1 MDEKEIL
8 EVTGSLIYF
17 GQLMQVFGLQVEC
30 SVKNGKQLDPNMIN
44 GLKQLKEMAKE
55 ISRDFNPEKLFGEE
69 E

>member
-17 GQLMQVFGLQVEC
+17 GQLMQVFGLQIEY
-30 SVKNGKQLDPNMIN
+30 SVKNGEQLDPDMVN

-55 ISRDFNPEKLFGEE
+55 IAEDLNYEKLFGEE
-69 E
+69 G